1 MSKHSHIFISVI
13 ALMFFIGGALLVLS
27 ALESYAVGFRGWAL
41 YSVFISFVHFFIGY
55 NLFKRKHFAPLVG
68 IFFQGYLVAHFVI
81 NYKDM
86 LYSSIL
92 LPSLIGVLFIS
103 VFIIT
108 SLFVLRKQFTN

>member
-13 ALMFFIGGALLVLS
+13 ALIFFIGGALFVLS

-41 YSVFISFVHFFIGY
+41 FSVFISFVHFFISFS
-55 NLFKRKHFAPLVG
+55 LFKRKHLAPYIG
-68 IFFQGYLVAHFVI
+68 IFFQTYLVAHLII
-81 NYKDM
+81 NYRDM

-92 LPSLIGVLFIS
+92 LPSVIGVLSIS

-108 SLFVLRKQFTN
+108 SLFFLRKQFTN